1 MEEGNAVLFEE
12 TSVQDTQW
20 PYALLL
26 LRAPAAQR
34 DPSPQYDTPS
44 LRVGATQG
52 VKSSRLT
59 NQMTAEPSEPKCS
72 LPWSEYLPLSTT
84 SCLHQQT
91 SRITKVAQKTT
102 PFKLK
107 HLKLYLSFRAF
118 AKGSLNRSSGASRR
132 THDSTPAGRYVPQ
145 GSGPGRAGTATIPEQ
160 SPRQSPTLVHETE
173 STDAMETSQ
182 ARNPGWDL
190 PTQDSDK
197 VLNHAGALTHVSRPA
212 GGGRGRVAG
221 QKALFHRGPRPSP
234 HMPACLSSRA
244 SARHRATTQDRR
256 PHSHRSRPHQV
267 HALWP
272 MTCCPLSAIT
282 AIILQCFTDSSIM
295 SVLHRFL
302 GS

>member
-1 MEEGNAVLFEE
+1 
-12 TSVQDTQW
+12 
-20 PYALLL
+20 
-26 LRAPAAQR
+26 
-34 DPSPQYDTPS
+34 
-44 LRVGATQG
+44 
-52 VKSSRLT
+52 
-59 NQMTAEPSEPKCS
+59 MTAEPSEPKCS

-107 HLKLYLSFRAF
+107 HLKLYLSFHAF

-212 GGGRGRVAG
+212 GGGGG
-221 QKALFHRGPRPSP
+221 GWQDKK
-234 HMPACLSSRA
+234 LSSTVAHVPPPICQPA
-244 SARHRATTQDRR
+244 SAHGPLLGTVPPLRIDAPTLTEAV
-256 PHSHRSRPHQV
+256 PTRSMPCD
-267 HALWP
+267 LWP
-272 MTCCPLSAIT
+272 AVLYLPL
-282 AIILQCFTDSSIM
+282 LP
-295 SVLHRFL
+295 
-302 GS
+302 